1 MLKFSLFS
9 EKVIGTTF
17 SASSLAGFSNFY
29 NQTMER
35 LISNNPSYHENDKT
49 VEVFKKFQDNEKMKE
64 LFTMDPS
71 TEDKVFLLTLKPWGQ
86 GQVKSCCW

>member
-1 MLKFSLFS
+1 MLCDLSLFDLT

-35 LISNNPSYHENDKT
+35 LISNNSPYHVSDKT
-49 VEVFKKFQDNEKMKE
+49 VEVFKKFQNNDKMKE
-64 LFTMDPS
+64 LLTMDPS
-71 TEDKVFLLTLKPWGQ
+71 TEDKVQAL
-86 GQVKSCCW
+86 S